1 MRWPSLVLF
10 AVAVILGF
18 RTRLR
23 KKEQMTQVTVSETVA
38 HDAALS
44 AQTKATDTHVRA
56 QASIAVAE
64 IGAAGKILDT
74 HVGGKYDV
82 EAAKH
87 ALKKGE
93 SSNP

>member
-1 MRWPSLVLF
+1 MQESAETQRHQL
-10 AVAVILGF
+10 
-18 RTRLR
+18 T
-23 KKEQMTQVTVSETVA
+23 EQTKRADIVT
-38 HDAALS
+38 DAAVHRE
-44 AQTKATDTHVRA
+44 DTHTRA

-74 HVGGKYDV
+74 HTSGKYDV

-93 SSNP
+93 QS